1 LTGSRADSLKN
12 NPQQG
17 RPMKRS
23 PTQKMG
29 VALLGMALVL
39 VACTAVQT
47 DQRARAEALR
57 DLGEAHLLDNA
68 PRAALRELLD
78 AERLNPSD
86 PRLHNLLGLAYD
98 ELDRLDLADRHFSR
112 ALELKP
118 DFSEARNN
126 LAVVLL
132 KREQY
137 AAAID
142 HLERILADLLYPTPH
157 LAACNLGWAYYRT
170 GRQEKAEQAY
180 RLALSHYE
188 RDAIRDQTFIRALVG
203 LGRVLLAQN
212 RAEEAIAPL
221 QTAAGLVPERAEIQF
236 ELGRAYAGVGDTS
249 NARYALGKVI
259 ELAPDSDWA
268 KKARDLVTER

>member
-1 LTGSRADSLKN
+1 
-12 NPQQG
+12 
-17 RPMKRS
+17 MKRS
-23 PTQKMG
+23 PSQTMG
-29 VALLGMALVL
+29 RMALWAIALVL
-39 VACTAVQT
+39 VACTAVQSEH
-47 DQRARAEALR
+47 RARAEALR
-57 DLGEAHLLDNA
+57 DLGEAHLLDDA
-68 PRAALRELLD
+68 PRAALRELLE

-86 PRLHNLLGLAYD
+86 PRVHNLLGLAYD
-98 ELDRLDLADRHFSR
+98 ALNRLELADRHFSK
-112 ALELKP
+112 ALALKP

-132 KREQY
+132 KQGQY

-157 LAACNLGWAYYRT
+157 LAACNLGWAYHRI
-170 GRQEKAEQAY
+170 GRQDKAEQAY

-188 RDAIRDQTFIRALVG
+188 GGAARDQTFIRALVG

-221 QTAAGLVPERAEIQF
+221 QTAAGLVPDRVEIQF
-236 ELGRAYAGVGDTS
+236 ELGRAYAAVGDRD
-249 NARYALGKVI
+249 NARHALGKVI

-268 KKARDLVTER
+268 KKARDLAGR